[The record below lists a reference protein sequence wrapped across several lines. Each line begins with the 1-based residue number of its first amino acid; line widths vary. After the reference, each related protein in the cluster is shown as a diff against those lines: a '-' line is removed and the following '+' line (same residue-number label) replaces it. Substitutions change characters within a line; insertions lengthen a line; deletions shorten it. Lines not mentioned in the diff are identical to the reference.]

1 MIQTNFLYRIA
12 VVIRRNDVL
21 PSTTPLKS
29 THKPEVALVASKPDF
44 RFIVISGFYPFLARF
59 VNQRTLIVFPNNQ
72 QNDSDDR
79 GLRTRNLR
87 HGAFTWRHFRFIIAF
102 YPFLAERE
110 RTRVPDVIF
119 ARSVRGRA
127 EEKRAALEGFPV
139 ATSVHGGRD
148 RTVRG

>member
-1 MIQTNFLYRIA
+1 MVYTQQPSKNDSDDYKGLRIGDLRLHA
-12 VVIRRNDVL
+12 
-21 PSTTPLKS
+21 
-29 THKPEVALVASKPDF
+29 ALTWRDF
-44 RFIVISGFYPFLARF
+44 RFIVISGFYPFLASF
-59 VNQRTLIVFPNNQ
+59 VNQRTLIVFPNDQ
-72 QNDSDDR
+72 QGDSGDNR
-79 GLRTRNLR
+79 GLRTRDLR
-87 HGAFTWRHFRFIIAF
+87 HGAFMWRHFRFIIVF
-102 YPFLAERE
+102 CLLLAERE